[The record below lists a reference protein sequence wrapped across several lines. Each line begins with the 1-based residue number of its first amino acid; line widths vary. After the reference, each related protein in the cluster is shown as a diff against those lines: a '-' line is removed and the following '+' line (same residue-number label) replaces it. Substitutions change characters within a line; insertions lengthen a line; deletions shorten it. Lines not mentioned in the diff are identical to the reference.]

1 MKIRATHKTKM
12 GIFKVKKSTQIA
24 IFQKKK
30 KRYYKGGRIMD
41 QKKIGAFIAEMRKAR
56 QLTQHDL
63 ADIIGISDKTVS
75 RWETGRG
82 MPEVS
87 LIIPLCNELG
97 ITATELLSGNRASDN
112 GRVQKCL

>member
-1 MKIRATHKTKM
+1 
-12 GIFKVKKSTQIA
+12 
-24 IFQKKK
+24 
-30 KRYYKGGRIMD
+30 MD

-87 LIIPLCNELG
+87 LIIPLL
-97 ITATELLSGNRASDN
+97 
-112 GRVQKCL
+112 

>member
-1 MKIRATHKTKM
+1 
-12 GIFKVKKSTQIA
+12 
-24 IFQKKK
+24 
-30 KRYYKGGRIMD
+30 
-41 QKKIGAFIAEMRKAR
+41 MRKAR

-87 LIIPLCNELG
+87 LIIPLCNVLG
-97 ITATELLSGNRASDN
+97 ITATELLSGNRPSDN

>member
-1 MKIRATHKTKM
+1 
-12 GIFKVKKSTQIA
+12 
-24 IFQKKK
+24 
-30 KRYYKGGRIMD
+30 MD

-97 ITATELLSGNRASDN
+97 ITATELLSGNRAIALNASGLQDA
-112 GRVQKCL
+112 RRHVRTVQLKKVRSLLYSP

>member
-1 MKIRATHKTKM
+1 
-12 GIFKVKKSTQIA
+12 
-24 IFQKKK
+24 
-30 KRYYKGGRIMD
+30 MD
-41 QKKIGAFIAEMRKAR
+41 QKKIGAFIAEMRKVR

-87 LIIPLCNELG
+87 LIIPLCNVLG
-97 ITATELLSGNRASDN
+97 ITATELLSGNRPSDN

>member
-1 MKIRATHKTKM
+1 
-12 GIFKVKKSTQIA
+12 
-24 IFQKKK
+24 
-30 KRYYKGGRIMD
+30 MD

-87 LIIPLCNELG
+87 LIIPLCNLVSLPLNYCPAIEQVTMACPKMSVNKNPM
-97 ITATELLSGNRASDN
+97 IAN
-112 GRVQKCL
+112 

>member
-1 MKIRATHKTKM
+1 
-12 GIFKVKKSTQIA
+12 
-24 IFQKKK
+24 
-30 KRYYKGGRIMD
+30 MD

-87 LIIPLCNELG
+87 LIIPLCNVLG
-97 ITATELLSGNRASDN
+97 ITATELLSGNRPSDN
-112 GRVQKCL
+112 HTFQDYCEWILSFRKWQFLRISPLSIQWENPAVKDG

>member
-1 MKIRATHKTKM
+1 
-12 GIFKVKKSTQIA
+12 
-24 IFQKKK
+24 
-30 KRYYKGGRIMD
+30 MD
-41 QKKIGAFIAEMRKAR
+41 QKKIGAFIAEMRKPR

-87 LIIPLCNELG
+87 LIIPLCNVLG
-97 ITATELLSGNRASDN
+97 ITATELLSGNRPSDN

>member
-1 MKIRATHKTKM
+1 M
-12 GIFKVKKSTQIA
+12 V
-24 IFQKKK
+24 
-30 KRYYKGGRIMD
+30 
-41 QKKIGAFIAEMRKAR
+41 QKKIGAFIAEMRKTR

-87 LIIPLCNELG
+87 LIIPLCNVLG
-97 ITATELLSGNRASDN
+97 ITATELLSGNRPSDN